1 MTETRVLPLRM
12 PILPGEGVDS
22 WLEALSRRNGLTF
35 SAFLRVLGL
44 PPHSLTRPLVTDLPT
59 GSLRAL
65 EARTGLPPG
74 RLDRAV
80 IDPGFPFGPRRQR
93 RCRFCPQCLAEREG
107 RWLLKWWLPW
117 VFACTTHK
125 ALLHDTCPGCGKG
138 TRVRLP
144 GHIHRYPS
152 AACTVGSRLASVCGT
167 DLTSAEL
174 MPLASDHLLLA
185 AQRRIDVL
193 LTDTATITART
204 ILVDLNHCTS
214 WLMHTID
221 DHDVAPMGA
230 TIQRLWQ
237 HRPLAMRTPA
247 DRVKPLGAAVNGIIA
262 HTALPFLDT
271 DDAFAVQAVRLL
283 RARHDTPNKVIP
295 RGMTAE
301 QWSQLSPPAQRRF
314 LHASD
319 HTMGALDRVR
329 FSSSTSRARVP
340 EPADQ
345 RATARIRHVP
355 QLLWPNWTVRL
366 MPREGTQ
373 ENLFRGI
380 AAALLLLPGEPDL
393 RARGV
398 TDRLGPHLPNAMT
411 VTLQRA
417 LKSGHPAVLS
427 ALCNLAHYLDDHGS
441 PIDYERRRRLIPA
454 PPITPDEWR
463 ELCFRTGTQPGEQL
477 NSKTSQAPRYLNA
490 QRYLNQLLTG
500 ADLTDPRHP
509 LALQSVSDRSRY
521 FAFPSSLTLA
531 QRDALHHHAVGILHD
546 LNIDEPLTWE
556 PPQECA
562 DGLDL
567 PGQRLD
573 DLDLE
578 EVRRIVITEQRAPRE
593 AARELDTTLTHIRFA
608 LEHVPREPRVWS
620 RRSSVGSWR
629 LRQQAKSV
637 FTADFLQRE
646 YIDNGKPLRDIA
658 RETGI
663 PRPLAVAHARALGI
677 PVRRTR
683 KPFPIDPAWLREQY
697 LTHKRSTHD
706 IAEELGTKDE
716 TVRRRLK
723 HLKIP
728 SRPPGVHSRTIM
740 TAKIDSNLPRD
751 IRAAVEG
758 TLHGWLRFHRFQ
770 IAMRFPSLDSAARY
784 LKVEPN
790 ALVTQFQ
797 RLERDIGT
805 DLFHRSAFNKPQ
817 RPSARGKSLLR
828 DLAHERV
835 QELMRNALKDDQFF
849 AMPDEDTLA
858 RAMESLST
866 RRPPSPLRPYENIPV
881 PRIRIR
887 AETLTLLRDLVDHAP
902 TEFFGSRVSARTG
915 LNQGSVSGR
924 LRQLEQA
931 GWLTSRVEDDA
942 SWLSRA
948 TPGRGAGRRRTYYS
962 FTASGRR
969 AATHELQQRAPQLTS
984 LPAAPEERDT
994 GRTPRE
1000 HPERTPDAG
1009 PGPSVRTQSTN
1020 HAKRPPRGRA
1030 ESVA

>member
-1 MTETRVLPLRM
+1 MTETRVLPLRI
-12 PILPGEGVDS
+12 PILPGEGMDS

-44 PPHSLTRPLVTDLPT
+44 PRHSLTRPLVTDLPT
-59 GSLRAL
+59 ASLRAL

-74 RLDRAV
+74 RLDRAM
-80 IDPGFPFGPRRQR
+80 IGPGFPFGPRRQR
-93 RCRFCPQCLAEREG
+93 RCRFCPQCLAERKG
-107 RWLLKWWLPW
+107 RWLLRWWLPW
-117 VFACTTHK
+117 VFACTTHG
-125 ALLHDTCPGCGKG
+125 ALLHDTCPGCGNG

-144 GHIHRYPS
+144 GHTHRFPP
-152 AACTVGSRLASVCGT
+152 AVCTVGSRLASICGT
-167 DLTSAEL
+167 DLTSAVL
-174 MPLASDHLLLA
+174 MPLASDHPVLA

-193 LTDTATITART
+193 LADTAPITART
-204 ILVDLNHCTS
+204 VLADLNHCTS

-230 TIQRLWQ
+230 TIQQLWQ
-237 HRPLAMRTPA
+237 HRPLATRTPA
-247 DRVKPLGAAVNGIIA
+247 DRVKPLGAAVSGVIA

-295 RGMTAE
+295 RGMTTA
-301 QWSQLSPPAQRRF
+301 QWSQLSPPTQRRF
-314 LHASD
+314 LHAGD

-329 FSSSTSRARVP
+329 FSSCTSRARVP
-340 EPADQ
+340 EPDDQ
-345 RATARIRHVP
+345 SATARIRHVP
-355 QLLWPNWTVRL
+355 QLLWPSWTVRL

-417 LKSGHPAVLS
+417 LKSSHPAVLT

-454 PPITPDEWR
+454 TPITPDEWR
-463 ELCFRTGTQPGEQL
+463 ELCFRAGTQPGEQL

-509 LALQSVSDRSRY
+509 LALRSVSDRSRY
-521 FAFPSSLTLA
+521 FAFPPSLTLA

-562 DGLDL
+562 DGLAL
-567 PGQRLD
+567 PGRRLD

-608 LEHVPREPRVWS
+608 LERVPREPRTWG

-629 LRQQAKSV
+629 LRQQAKSI

-646 YIDNGKPLRDIA
+646 YVDNGKPLRDIA

-677 PVRRTR
+677 TVRRTR

-706 IAEELGTKDE
+706 IAEELGTDDE

-728 SRPPGVHSRTIM
+728 LRPPGVHSRTIM
-740 TAKIDSNLPRD
+740 TKTDARLPRAV
-751 IRAAVEG
+751 RAAVEG
-758 TLHGWLRFHRFQ
+758 TLHGWLRLHRFQ
-770 IAMRFPSLDSAARY
+770 ISMRFPSLDSAAQY
-784 LKVEPN
+784 LKAEPN
-790 ALVTQFQ
+790 ALATQFQ
-797 RLERDIGT
+797 RLEHNIGT
-805 DLFHRSAFNKPQ
+805 TLFKRAAFGRPQ
-817 RPSARGKSLLR
+817 QPTQQGRQLLR
-828 DLAHERV
+828 SLDEARVQVLMISALQHDQITAPPDDHTLEAAHAKFRIRRNPSRPTPFSDITVERV
-835 QELMRNALKDDQFF
+835 
-849 AMPDEDTLA
+849 
-858 RAMESLST
+858 
-866 RRPPSPLRPYENIPV
+866 
-881 PRIRIR
+881 RITGP
-887 AETLTLLRDLVDHAP
+887 TLTLLRDLLTRP
-902 TEFFGSRVSARTG
+902 REEFYGAEVIKRTG
-915 LNQGSVSGR
+915 LEAGTLYPQLKR
-924 LRQLEQA
+924 LERA
-931 GWLTSRVEDDA
+931 GWLTSRLEDDVA
-942 SWLSRA
+942 WMSRA
-948 TPGRGAGRRRTYYS
+948 TPGRGPGRRRTFYTL
-962 FTASGRR
+962 TAEGHR
-969 AATHELQQRAPQLTS
+969 AAHLETQYRAK
-984 LPAAPEERDT
+984 
-994 GRTPRE
+994 
-1000 HPERTPDAG
+1000 
-1009 PGPSVRTQSTN
+1009 N
-1020 HAKRPPRGRA
+1020 
-1030 ESVA
+1030 